1 MGVKSRN
8 NASVE
13 LNLLTETGTVLG
25 NSLLQKI
32 SLFLKHIILPGRVT
46 VMIII
51 CTMSQV
57 TGQGLG
63 WFAWFLYHLL
73 QLC

>member
-1 MGVKSRN
+1 MVNFNLYHYYPGGGGGVGGLVGVKSRN

-32 SLFLKHIILPGRVT
+32 SLFLKHIT
-46 VMIII
+46 
-51 CTMSQV
+51 
-57 TGQGLG
+57 
-63 WFAWFLYHLL
+63 W
-73 QLC
+73 

>member
-1 MGVKSRN
+1 MLSLGCDNIKHLTTNLGGVGGLVGVKSRN

-32 SLFLKHIILPGRVT
+32 SLFLKHIT
-46 VMIII
+46 
-51 CTMSQV
+51 
-57 TGQGLG
+57 
-63 WFAWFLYHLL
+63 W
-73 QLC
+73 

>member
-1 MGVKSRN
+1 MVNFNLYHYYPGGGVGVSGLVGVKSRN

-32 SLFLKHIILPGRVT
+32 SLFLKHIT
-46 VMIII
+46 
-51 CTMSQV
+51 
-57 TGQGLG
+57 
-63 WFAWFLYHLL
+63 W
-73 QLC
+73 